1 MMNPTANPERITGT
15 ASSRNPGGV
24 PRQSYDKRVE
34 SATIPKRT
42 RTTAR
47 RVPFSLTRGCGGR
60 GGQRRRTAKA
70 VEAMPMPTMTTRSSG
85 ARRKSK
91 KPRMVEQPTKRDAPN
106 TRFDRRSVDCCS
118 LAPSRSPCTIDERYL

>member
-70 VEAMPMPTMTTRSSG
+70 VEAMPMPTMTTRSSETG
-85 ARRKSK
+85 RKSK
-91 KPRMVEQPTKRDAPN
+91 KPTIDEQPTKKDEPN
-106 TRFDRRSVDCCS
+106 PRLDQRNGVCGSG
-118 LAPSRSPCTIDERYL
+118 